1 MFVSRQVCYLFLFF
15 LSITSSDLHA
25 YDKKKLRA
33 RQSYYKAKVYYEM
46 GQHRKSV
53 KLLKTATRLDPEN
66 MWFQNAMNHFSA
78 TSGKKANIRNKQV
91 KKVSQPLQMVLS
103 TSNTG
108 IYQSKNKKQGLS
120 RDAFELALKT
130 ARQAGLDNDTLL
142 SHLYNN
148 VACGLLMDQAVCQ
161 NRNTKEEAH
170 RSIHFNIIL
179 KVCSLFQ
186 QALLHFPDN
195 LTVIRN
201 LEVIYNSMD
210 SLDQPQL
217 AERGLLPGEGFVQ
230 SSNIQNLSKADIT
243 HQKRP
248 APAKPKKSASLIA
261 GEFKELVQLA
271 ESYDEIVL
279 LIDNSVSMDERIP
292 SIGKS
297 RYEVLKQIL
306 TNIMVYLDDSVAVGC
321 LSVSGNHCSAPPVL
335 SIPPVKG
342 MQANLL
348 RQIIS
353 LETKGKTPLDLR
365 MEQATSLFTDASKR
379 RMILLC
385 SDGLNTCYGFN
396 TCDIAQK
403 IKQRGIDIH
412 VLSLLVDK
420 MTNLKEYAVYDC
432 VSESGGGKLWK
443 IDDQGEI
450 EQTATELPVMLYP
463 VLLPD
468 QISKLKCLGPNYHHT
483 YVIPLS
489 AQLSIDEGNG
499 WVIKN

>member
-1 MFVSRQVCYLFLFF
+1 MFLRRHICFLFLFF

-25 YDKKKLRA
+25 YDRKKLRA

-53 KLLKTATRLDPEN
+53 KLLKTASRLDPEN
-66 MWFQNAMNHFSA
+66 MWFQNAMNHFAA
-78 TSGKKANIRNKQV
+78 TSGKKSNIRNNNV
-91 KKVSQPLQMVLS
+91 KKVSQPLQIVLS
-103 TSNTG
+103 INNAG

-130 ARQAGLDNDTLL
+130 ARQVGLKNDTLL

-148 VACGLLMDQAVCQ
+148 MACGLLMDQAVCQ
-161 NRNTKEEAH
+161 NRNTMEEAH

-179 KVCSLFQ
+179 KVFNLFH

-195 LTVIRN
+195 PTVIRN

-210 SLDQPQL
+210 SLDQPVL
-217 AERGLLPGEGFVQ
+217 AARGLFPWQGFVKDHTE
-230 SSNIQNLSKADIT
+230 NTLT
-243 HQKRP
+243 RP
-248 APAKPKKSASLIA
+248 AISKQVSAKTIKTLKSASLIS

-279 LIDNSVSMDERIP
+279 LIDNSVSMNERIP
-292 SIGKS
+292 SIGKC

-306 TNIMVYLDDSVAVGC
+306 TKIMIYLDDSLAVGC
-321 LSVSGNHCSAPPVL
+321 LSVSGNHCSAPPLL
-335 SIPPVKG
+335 SISPVKG
-342 MQANLL
+342 IRANLL
-348 RQIIS
+348 QQIIT

-365 MEQATSLFTDASKR
+365 MEQATSLFTDASKK

-403 IKQRGIDIH
+403 IKERGIDIH

-420 MTNLKEYAVYDC
+420 MSNLEEYAVYDC

-450 EQTATELPVMLYP
+450 EQTAMELPVMLYP

-483 YVIPLS
+483 YIIPLS
-489 AQLSIDEGNG
+489 ANLSIDEGNG
-499 WVIKN
+499 WVIKY

>member
-1 MFVSRQVCYLFLFF
+1 MLSRSSLWLVVIVAFL
-15 LSITSSDLHA
+15 LPAIAMAADQ
-25 YDKKKLRA
+25 KKLRA

-78 TSGKKANIRNKQV
+78 TSGKKVNIRNNNV

-103 TSNTG
+103 TSNSG

-130 ARQAGLDNDTLL
+130 AIQAGLNNDTLL

-148 VACGLLMDQAVCQ
+148 VACVLLMDQAVCQ

-186 QALLHFPDN
+186 QALFHFPDN
-195 LTVIRN
+195 PTVIRN

-217 AERGLLPGEGFVQ
+217 AERGLIPGLRFTKRTSGNDASIPDMSQ
-230 SSNIQNLSKADIT
+230 QA
-243 HQKRP
+243 RP

-279 LIDNSVSMDERIP
+279 LIDNSVSMNERIP

-342 MQANLL
+342 MPANLL

-412 VLSLLVDK
+412 VLSLLVNK

-489 AQLSIDEGNG
+489 ATLSIDEGNG